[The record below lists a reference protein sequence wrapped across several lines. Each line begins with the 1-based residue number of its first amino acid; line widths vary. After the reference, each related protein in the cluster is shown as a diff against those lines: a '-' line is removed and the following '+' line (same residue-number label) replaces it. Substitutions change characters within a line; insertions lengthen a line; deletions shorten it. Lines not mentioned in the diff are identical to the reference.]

1 MSPWYDDKS
10 NVIKLLEFLM
20 DCELVTVAED
30 VIDLVK
36 NPSKY
41 DEVWK
46 LYQKEMNG
54 VY

>member
-1 MSPWYDDKS
+1 MKWFDNKS

-20 DCELVTVAED
+20 DCELVVTPAD
-30 VIDLVK
+30 VIDLMK
-36 NPSKY
+36 NPNRY

-46 LYQKEMNG
+46 LYQKEIAG

>member
-1 MSPWYDDKS
+1 MEWFKIKR
-10 NVIKLLEFLM
+10 NVIDLMEFLM
-20 DCELVTVAED
+20 DCELIVTPDD

-36 NPSKY
+36 NPSRY

-46 LYQKEMNG
+46 LYQKEING